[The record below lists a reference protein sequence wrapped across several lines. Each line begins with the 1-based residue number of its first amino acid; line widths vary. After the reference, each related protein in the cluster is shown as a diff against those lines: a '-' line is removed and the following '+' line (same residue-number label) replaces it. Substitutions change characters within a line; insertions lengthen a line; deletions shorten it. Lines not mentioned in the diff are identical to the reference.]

1 MHWCTI
7 SAVALLVCLQIA
19 SDAYV
24 SAQTVSYSVQHSEI
38 SQLKRRID
46 SLNRFMRRRADRV
59 ILTYGVES
67 LEDYTFVRA
76 ITSVPLANGGTAI
89 GVTLTNPQ
97 VLGSLYNNVTFTGN
111 VDFFNTTYSAV
122 FEPIN
127 SASGDVTGYFFAGIR
142 V

>member
-1 MHWCTI
+1 MNWCSI

-24 SAQTVSYSVQHSEI
+24 SAQTNPYSVQYSEI
-38 SQLKRRID
+38 SKLRRRIN
-46 SLNRFMRRRADRV
+46 SLNRFMRHRADQV
-59 ILTYGVES
+59 ILTYGVKS

-76 ITSVPLANGGTAI
+76 ITSVPLPNGGIAI
-89 GVTLTNPQ
+89 GITLTNPQ

-111 VDFFNTTYSAV
+111 VDFFNKTYTAV

-127 SASGDVTGYFFAGIR
+127 SDSGDVTGYFFAG
-142 V
+142 VPV